1 MGTVVK
7 QPSKDLYDELV
18 ATLLKKAGMRKE
30 TIYHS
35 AIKRW
40 TNNNLDLL
48 TPVELKR
55 YESIIL

>member
-1 MGTVVK
+1 MGTAVK
-7 QPSKDLYDELV
+7 QPSKELYNELV
-18 ATLLKKAGMRKE
+18 VTLLKKAGMKKE

-35 AIKRW
+35 ALKRW

-48 TPVELKR
+48 TPIELKR